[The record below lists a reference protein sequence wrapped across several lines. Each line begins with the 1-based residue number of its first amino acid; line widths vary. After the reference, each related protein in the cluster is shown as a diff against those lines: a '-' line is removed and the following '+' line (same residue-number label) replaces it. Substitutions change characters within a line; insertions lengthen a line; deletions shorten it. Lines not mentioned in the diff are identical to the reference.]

1 MNIESYLR
9 TAIEI
14 FAGSDMKTSKLFTA
28 MAALLIMGSSCWDV
42 FAGDNRVPVAVSA
55 DSKVPLRI
63 LTRPGAVLYA
73 DAEGTKVLKSNVPT
87 FSSYFVYTRPKGEA
101 AASGEGWYEI
111 GSDDRG
117 SVKGWMK
124 GNDLFEWKQTMCLT
138 FSHPD
143 GRSPVLMFD
152 DEDILN
158 TLIGMSEDDRTAKVD
173 GYYSDIDQA
182 AAGKKKLSRDFPVLS
197 VEPKMAVD
205 NADNFTL
212 MPIVDYKVVEFEG
225 RESRLLDIVAVNST
239 EKDRKASDIRENK
252 EYLTA
257 SNATSESKSK
267 DLKDMKYDIVWV
279 VDTTRSMGPYIE
291 KVREIMNRVSGEIA
305 KNKSFGDKV
314 AFGVWGYRDS
324 ATIEGLEYVT
334 NNFTPELQNAQD
346 FAETIGKVK
355 ETKVDSVT
363 FDEDMF
369 SGVNDAVK
377 NTAWRNNTTR
387 IIIVVGDAP
396 GHQEDHEW
404 NITGLNQE
412 NMRHLAD
419 DNGIT
424 LFAIHIKPNK
434 TKKFNKIAA
443 TQFKTLSQNPGVSD
457 SLYWDITASDMK
469 SFENV
474 AAMITERTL
483 NYLASAESSFTGKQ
497 VDTVSIMKDDAQN
510 VKGPSADVINQ
521 ALHAAAVTW
530 LGNEADV
537 APPRDIEAW
546 VSDKD
551 LKDSTR
557 QSLEVQLLLTKAQL
571 DAISTLLKEVLVAGE
586 TNQVSGD
593 DFFTSLQA
601 ASAVAARDPDKLAK
615 AGNIAESGL
624 VPDFLKNLPYKSRLM
639 EMNNEVWESWG
650 PDEQNAFLSNLES
663 KIKAYGEIHD
673 NTAKWISLNEGDD
686 ADDYVAP
693 IPLDLMP

>member
-1 MNIESYLR
+1 
-9 TAIEI
+9 
-14 FAGSDMKTSKLFTA
+14 

-42 FAGDNRVPVAVSA
+42 FAADNRIPVAVSA

-173 GYYSDIDQA
+173 GYYSEIDQA

-252 EYLTA
+252 EYLTS
-257 SNATSESKSK
+257 SNTTSESKSK

-355 ETKVDSVT
+355 AEKIKEINTDIEPFAEKAYDWIMKYISIVSIVALLL
-363 FDEDMF
+363 F
-369 SGVNDAVK
+369 SGPLYLLFRK
-377 NTAWRNNTTR
+377 NKGYPDMSFSEFFVAMVYSMNMLEVYSIVTGFLCLNVMLEPILYVLIIIPIKQLSGYSYWRTLLNFV
-387 IIIVVGDAP
+387 IAMIMFLVMFIVVMIVVGIIVAVYKVV
-396 GHQEDHEW
+396 
-404 NITGLNQE
+404 
-412 NMRHLAD
+412 
-419 DNGIT
+419 
-424 LFAIHIKPNK
+424 FA
-434 TKKFNKIAA
+434 A
-443 TQFKTLSQNPGVSD
+443 
-457 SLYWDITASDMK
+457 
-469 SFENV
+469 
-474 AAMITERTL
+474 
-483 NYLASAESSFTGKQ
+483 
-497 VDTVSIMKDDAQN
+497 
-510 VKGPSADVINQ
+510 
-521 ALHAAAVTW
+521 
-530 LGNEADV
+530 
-537 APPRDIEAW
+537 
-546 VSDKD
+546 
-551 LKDSTR
+551 
-557 QSLEVQLLLTKAQL
+557 
-571 DAISTLLKEVLVAGE
+571 
-586 TNQVSGD
+586 
-593 DFFTSLQA
+593 
-601 ASAVAARDPDKLAK
+601 
-615 AGNIAESGL
+615 
-624 VPDFLKNLPYKSRLM
+624 
-639 EMNNEVWESWG
+639 
-650 PDEQNAFLSNLES
+650 
-663 KIKAYGEIHD
+663 
-673 NTAKWISLNEGDD
+673 
-686 ADDYVAP
+686 
-693 IPLDLMP
+693 